1 MSYRPKDK
9 QMLKIQKQSSA
20 LDSRVSNINVPK
32 ETFCHL
38 FTIDIQCPW
47 SQTLLGLLMSL
58 RELTILD
65 GELSSPTV
73 PR

>member
-32 ETFCHL
+32 EIFCHW

-73 PR
+73 PC